1 MLGNGGVPIIDGNFA
16 TSQLPSSEDVRI
28 QNLPNIENQVTDM
41 MIEISRKGWII
52 KGIILNSEKLFAD
65 NSGTFV
71 QVFSQSSNKVTVPIA
86 NPKNTEE
93 LIELKIIVG

>member
-1 MLGNGGVPIIDGNFA
+1 
-16 TSQLPSSEDVRI
+16 
-28 QNLPNIENQVTDM
+28 M